1 MDSGQ
6 LLAGAA
12 EVDITPPVGTA
23 LAGSIEPRKSEG
35 VQDPLTA
42 KAIVLSS
49 GGVKLAYVLLDLIA
63 LERKE
68 GDAAVSLAARRTG
81 IPEQNIVWAASH
93 THTGPYTIPIF
104 DEPSPIDPAWLAGVP
119 AKFAEAVEA
128 ACRSMRPARMSRER
142 AYCHHVLHNR
152 RYKYKDGREIN
163 TWLLHSGEEQV
174 QCLGSAA
181 PIDPEVGI
189 LCFDDA
195 AGPFDGTQ
203 GRPEPFDS
211 AHGRTGG
218 APIAVLWHYSLHTN
232 ANFGSCFSADYPG
245 VVAARLRERFGPD
258 VVPIFVPGA
267 FGDINPNVGYREVG
281 DALARVILQRLEK
294 RKPGLDSGRGTLARP
309 LPLGALKQEIT
320 VPWRDLGADPE
331 ARIRASQWPPE
342 VQEVFRREV
351 ARMRREG
358 RTDDRTV
365 LQAWRIGDV
374 AFASLPGEVFVEWG
388 LKIKAES
395 PFPWTFCVELGG
407 DYLGYMVT
415 EQAWRAGGYESL
427 VARSARPSVD
437 GVAMMV
443 DADLALLRRLWEK
456 GCSA

>member
-1 MDSGQ
+1 MDSE
-6 LLAGAA
+6 LLMAGAA

-23 LAGSIEPRKSEG
+23 LAGDLKPRKSEG
-35 VQDPLTA
+35 VQDPLTI
-42 KAIVLSS
+42 KAIVLSC

-63 LERKE
+63 LERRE

-93 THTGPYTIPIF
+93 THTGPYTVRLF
-104 DEPSPIDPAWLAGVP
+104 EDAFPIDEAWLAGIP
-119 AKFAEAVEA
+119 GKFADAVEA
-128 ACRSMRPARMSRER
+128 ACRSMRPARMTRER
-142 AYCHHVLHNR
+142 AYCQHVLQNR

-163 TWLLHSGEEQV
+163 IWLLHAGEEEV

-181 PIDPEVGI
+181 PVDPEVGI

-203 GRPEPFDS
+203 GRPEQR
-211 AHGRTGG
+211 RTGG
-218 APIAVLWHYSLHTN
+218 TPIAVLWHYSLHTN
-232 ANFGSCFSADYPG
+232 ANFGPCFSADYPA
-245 VVAARLRERFGPD
+245 VVASRLRERFGPG
-258 VVPIFVPGA
+258 VVPIFVPGT
-267 FGDINPNVGYREVG
+267 FGDINPALQQYREVG
-281 DALARVILQRLEK
+281 DALARAIIQRLEK
-294 RKPGLDSGRGTLARP
+294 RKPGLESV
-309 LPLGALKQEIT
+309 PLGALKQEIT
-320 VPWRDLGADPE
+320 VPWRDLAADPE
-331 ARIRASQWPPE
+331 ARIRASQWSPE
-342 VQEVFRREV
+342 AQEVFRREV
-351 ARMRREG
+351 ARMRRAG
-358 RTDDRTV
+358 RTEDRTV

-427 VARSARPSVD
+427 TAHSARPSVA
-437 GVAMMV
+437 GVASMV
-443 DADLALLRRLWEK
+443 EADLALLRKLWGK
-456 GCSA
+456 

>member
-1 MDSGQ
+1 MDSDM
-6 LLAGAA
+6 LMAGAA

-23 LAGSIEPRKSEG
+23 LAGDLKPRKSEG
-35 VQDPLTA
+35 VQDPLTI

-68 GDAAVSLAARRTG
+68 GDAAVSLAALRTG

-93 THTGPYTIPIF
+93 THTGPYTVRLF
-104 DEPSPIDPAWLAGVP
+104 EDAFPIDEAWLAGIP
-119 AKFAEAVEA
+119 GKFADAVEA

-142 AYCHHVLHNR
+142 AYCQHVLQNR

-163 TWLLHSGEEQV
+163 IWLLHAGEEEV

-181 PIDPEVGI
+181 PVDPEVGI

-203 GRPEPFDS
+203 GRPEQR
-211 AHGRTGG
+211 RTGG
-218 APIAVLWHYSLHTN
+218 PPIAVLWHYSLHTN
-232 ANFGSCFSADYPG
+232 ANFGPCFSADYPA
-245 VVAARLRERFGPD
+245 VVAARLRERFGPG
-258 VVPIFVPGA
+258 VVPIFVPGT
-267 FGDINPNVGYREVG
+267 FGDINPTLKYREVG
-281 DALARVILQRLEK
+281 DALARAIIQRLEK
-294 RKPGLDSGRGTLARP
+294 RKAGLEP
-309 LPLGALKQEIT
+309 VPLGALKQEIT
-320 VPWRDLGADPE
+320 VPWRDLAADPE
-331 ARIRASQWPPE
+331 ARIRASQWSPE
-342 VQEVFRREV
+342 AQEVFRREI
-351 ARMRREG
+351 ARMRRAG
-358 RTDDRTV
+358 RTEDRTL

-374 AFASLPGEVFVEWG
+374 AFASLPGEVFIEWG

-427 VARSARPSVD
+427 TAHSARPSVA
-437 GVAMMV
+437 GVATMV
-443 DADLALLRRLWEK
+443 DADLALLRRLREK
-456 GCSA
+456 GRGA

>member
-1 MDSGQ
+1 MDSGL

-12 EVDITPPVGTA
+12 EVEITPPVGTA
-23 LAGSIEPRKSEG
+23 LAGSIEPRRSEG
-35 VQDPLTA
+35 VQDPLTI

-93 THTGPYTIPIF
+93 THTGPYTIGF
-104 DEPSPIDPAWLAGVP
+104 FEDPSPIDAAWLAGIP
-119 AKFAEAVEA
+119 GRFADAVEA

-142 AYCHHVLHNR
+142 AYCQHVLHNR

-163 TWLLHSGEEQV
+163 TWLLHAGEEEV

-195 AGPFDGTQ
+195 GSPEQSRRAGT
-203 GRPEPFDS
+203 
-211 AHGRTGG
+211 
-218 APIAVLWHYSLHTN
+218 PIAVLWHYSLHTN
-232 ANFGSCFSADYPG
+232 ANFGPCFSADYPA
-245 VVAARLRERFGPD
+245 VVAARLRERFGPQ
-258 VVPIFVPGA
+258 VVPIFVPGT
-267 FGDINPNVGYREVG
+267 FGDINPTLKYREVG
-281 DALARVILQRLEK
+281 DALARAIIQRLEK
-294 RKPGLDSGRGTLARP
+294 RKPGGDSVP
-309 LPLGALKQEIT
+309 LRALKQEIT
-320 VPWRDLGADPE
+320 VPWRDLAADPE
-331 ARIRASQWPPE
+331 ARIRASQWSPE
-342 VQEVFRREV
+342 AQEVFRREV
-351 ARMRREG
+351 ARMRRAG
-358 RTDDRTV
+358 RTEDRTV

-407 DYLGYMVT
+407 DYLGYLVT

-427 VARSARPSVD
+427 TAHSARPSVA
-437 GVAMMV
+437 GVAAMV
-443 DADLALLRRLWEK
+443 EADLALLRKLWEK
-456 GCSA
+456 GRGV

>member
-1 MDSGQ
+1 VNPGD

-23 LAGSIEPRKSEG
+23 LAGSIKPRKSDG

-68 GDAAVSLAARRTG
+68 GDVAVSLAARRTG
-81 IPEQNIVWAASH
+81 IPEQRIVWAASH
-93 THTGPYTIPIF
+93 THTGPYTTALF
-104 DEPSPIDPAWLAGVP
+104 EDPSPIDTAWLASIPG
-119 AKFAEAVEA
+119 KFADAVEA

-142 AYCHHVLHNR
+142 AYCQHVVHNR

-163 TWLLHSGEEQV
+163 TWLLHAGEEEV
-174 QCLGSAA
+174 QCLGAAA

-195 AGPFDGTQ
+195 DGV
-203 GRPEPFDS
+203 
-211 AHGRTGG
+211 
-218 APIAVLWHYSLHTN
+218 PIAVLWHYSLHTN
-232 ANFGSCFSADYPG
+232 ANFGSCFSADYPA
-245 VVAARLRERFGPD
+245 VVAARLRERFGPE
-258 VVPIFVPGA
+258 VVPIFVPGT
-267 FGDINPNVGYREVG
+267 FGDINPNAGYREVG
-281 DALARVILQRLEK
+281 DALARVIIQRLEK
-294 RKPGLDSGRGTLARP
+294 RKPGLESGAGTSASP

-320 VPWRDLGADPE
+320 VPWRDLTADPE
-331 ARIRASQWPPE
+331 ARIRASQWSPE
-342 VQEVFRREV
+342 VQEDFRREV
-351 ARMRREG
+351 ERMRRAG
-358 RTDDRTV
+358 RTEDRTV

-427 VARSARPSVD
+427 VAWSARPSVD

-443 DADLALLRRLWEK
+443 EADLALLRKLWVK
-456 GCSA
+456 GCGE

>member
-1 MDSGQ
+1 MDSGL

-23 LAGSIEPRKSEG
+23 LAGDLKPRRSEG
-35 VQDPLTA
+35 VQDPLTI
-42 KAIVLSS
+42 KAVVLSC
-49 GGVKLAYVLLDLIA
+49 GGVKLAYALLDLIA

-93 THTGPYTIPIF
+93 THTGPYTIQLF
-104 DEPSPIDPAWLAGVP
+104 DEPSPLDADWLAGIP
-119 AKFAEAVEA
+119 GKFADAVEA

-142 AYCHHVLHNR
+142 AYCQHVLHNR

-163 TWLLHSGEEQV
+163 TWLLHAGEEEV

-181 PIDPEVGI
+181 PVDPEVGI

-195 AGPFDGTQ
+195 EG
-203 GRPEPFDS
+203 S
-211 AHGRTGG
+211 
-218 APIAVLWHYSLHTN
+218 PIAVLWHYSLHTN
-232 ANFGSCFSADYPG
+232 ANFGPCFSADYPA
-245 VVAARLRERFGPD
+245 VVAARLRERFGPG
-258 VVPIFVPGA
+258 VVPIFVPGT
-267 FGDINPNVGYREVG
+267 FGDINPTLKYREVG
-281 DALARVILQRLEK
+281 DALARAIVQRLEK
-294 RKPGLDSGRGTLARP
+294 RKPGLDSVPLA
-309 LPLGALKQEIT
+309 ALKQEIT
-320 VPWRDLGADPE
+320 VPWRDLAADPE

-342 VQEVFRREV
+342 KQEVFRREV
-351 ARMRREG
+351 ARMRRAG
-358 RTDDRTV
+358 RTEDRTV

-374 AFASLPGEVFVEWG
+374 GFASLPGEVFVEWG

-407 DYLGYMVT
+407 DYLGYLVT

-427 VARSARPSVD
+427 TAHSARPSVA
-437 GVAMMV
+437 GVATMV
-443 DADLALLRRLWEK
+443 DADLALLRTLWEK
-456 GCSA
+456 GRGA

>member
-6 LLAGAA
+6 LLVGAA

-23 LAGSIEPRKSEG
+23 LAGSIEPRKSVG

-49 GGVKLAYVLLDLIA
+49 GGIKLAYVLLDLIA

-68 GDAAVSLAARRTG
+68 GDAAVTLAALRTG

-104 DEPSPIDPAWLAGVP
+104 DDPSPMDPAWLEEVP
-119 AKFAEAVEA
+119 AKFADAVEA
-128 ACRSMRPARMSRER
+128 AFRSMRPARMTRER
-142 AYCHHVLHNR
+142 AYCHQVLHNR

-163 TWLLHSGEEQV
+163 TWLLHSGEDEI

-195 AGPFDGTQ
+195 
-203 GRPEPFDS
+203 
-211 AHGRTGG
+211 GG

-232 ANFGSCFSADYPG
+232 ANFGNCFSADYPA
-245 VVAARLRERFGPD
+245 VVAARLRERFGPS
-258 VVPIFVPGA
+258 VVPIFVPGT
-267 FGDINPNVGYREVG
+267 FGDINPTMGYREVG
-281 DALARVILQRLEK
+281 DALACVILQRLEK
-294 RKPGLDSGRGTLARP
+294 RKPGPGSGQGTLAGP

-320 VPWRDLGADPE
+320 VPWRDLEADPE

-351 ARMRREG
+351 ARMRSAG
-358 RTDDRTV
+358 RTSDRTV

-427 VARSARPSVD
+427 TARSARPSVD

-456 GCSA
+456 RPEVWTG